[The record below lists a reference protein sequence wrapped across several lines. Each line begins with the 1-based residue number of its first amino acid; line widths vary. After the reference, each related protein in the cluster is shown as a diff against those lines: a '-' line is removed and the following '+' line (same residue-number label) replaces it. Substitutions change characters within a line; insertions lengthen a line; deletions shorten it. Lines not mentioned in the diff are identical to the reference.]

1 MEELGFEQERHEA
14 RLVHKETMLNEGGR
28 LIPRGIGDDGEGREG
43 GLGRRRRQIIRDD
56 MIAAIDQIVFKD
68 LAAVGTQDVG
78 DMMIS
83 TSDFPDLSGQ
93 GRA

>member
-1 MEELGFEQERHEA
+1 MFD
-14 RLVHKETMLNEGGR
+14 EGGS

-43 GLGRRRRQIIRDD
+43 GVGRRRRQIIGDN

-68 LAAVGTQDVG
+68 LAVMGTQNVG
-78 DMMIS
+78 DVMIT
-83 TSDFPDLSGQ
+83 TSDFPDLRGQ